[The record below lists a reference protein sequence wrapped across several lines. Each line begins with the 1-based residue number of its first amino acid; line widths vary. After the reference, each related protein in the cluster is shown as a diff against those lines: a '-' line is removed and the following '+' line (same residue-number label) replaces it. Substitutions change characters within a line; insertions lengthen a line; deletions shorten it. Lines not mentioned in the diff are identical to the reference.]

1 MCRMINLIKWC
12 MRLIYLE
19 KILMD
24 KLSSEEF
31 NKMFRNLGINLTN
44 SEIKDIENKR
54 MFWKGTTRESIIQGQ
69 FLIFLR
75 PLMTVCLPLMKSVL
89 KTLAKSVLVPL
100 GL

>member
-1 MCRMINLIKWC
+1 MCKMINLIKWC
-12 MRLIYLE
+12 MQLIYLE
-19 KILMD
+19 KIPMN

-44 SEIKDIENKR
+44 SEIKDIENKG
-54 MFWKGTTRESIIQGQ
+54 MLWKGTTRKTVIQGE

-75 PLMTVCLPLMKSVL
+75 PLVTVCLPLMKIVL